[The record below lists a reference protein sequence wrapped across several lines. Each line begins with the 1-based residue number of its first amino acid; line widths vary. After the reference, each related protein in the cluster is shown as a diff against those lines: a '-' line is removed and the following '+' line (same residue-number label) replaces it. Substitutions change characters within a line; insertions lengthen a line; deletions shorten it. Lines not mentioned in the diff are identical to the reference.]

1 MENNVK
7 QKIYKV
13 VMLIILVALITFIL
27 TSIFMYK
34 YFGEGTRYLSVSPN
48 DGGISTTLATFKK
61 IIDQKFLGEIDDQKV
76 LNETIKGYIKGLG
89 DPYTEY
95 LTKEEMQD
103 FDADVMGNFVG
114 IGVYLTQDLQRNVV
128 LILAPIPG
136 SPAEGVGIQ
145 AGDIITKIDGE
156 SYTGEQLSEASSR
169 IKGEEGTKVKLEIL
183 RGETSLEL
191 EIIRQR
197 VKINH
202 VEGKVIENNI
212 GYIKFNSFDEGCSEE
227 FEEKLKEL
235 KEKNIQS
242 LIIDIRN
249 NGGGIVSEAIDIA
262 DLIVEKDSN
271 LLITVDKNDKE
282 EIRKAKKEPI
292 INLPIILLTNE
303 SSASAAE
310 ILAGALK
317 DNNKAR
323 IVGEKT
329 YGKGVIQELLKL
341 KDGSGL
347 KITTNEY
354 FTPNKN
360 KINKVGI
367 QPDIEEKGEDRQLQ
381 VAIEQLSI

>member
-1 MENNVK
+1 MEKNTK

>member
-1 MENNVK
+1 MEKNTK

-145 AGDIITKIDGE
+145 AGDIITKIEGE